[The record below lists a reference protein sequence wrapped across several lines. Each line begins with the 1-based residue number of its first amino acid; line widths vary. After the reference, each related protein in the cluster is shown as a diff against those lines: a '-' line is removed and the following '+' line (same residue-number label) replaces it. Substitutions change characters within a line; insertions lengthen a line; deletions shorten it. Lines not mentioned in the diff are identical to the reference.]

1 MLRILDPKTGPV
13 SGKLVF
19 APRFGTLNGLKIG
32 VIWNGRMYGD
42 KVLRKIIELLKEK
55 YTFEV
60 VDFLKKAYVGNI
72 APREYFDKLAA
83 DKANAVIVG
92 VGD

>member
-1 MLRILDPKTGPV
+1 MLKILDPRTGPV
-13 SGKLVF
+13 SGKLVMS
-19 APRFGTLNGLKIG
+19 PRFGTLNGLKIG

-42 KVLRKIIELLKEK
+42 KVLRKVLELLKEK

-72 APREYFDKLAA
+72 APKEFFDKLAA
-83 DKANAVIVG
+83 DRTDAVIVG